1 MDRHDL
7 ALLRQCSTKYAFLK
21 PRQEDRAGDL
31 YRAGY
36 LEREWRVYRVTGG
49 GKSQETRW
57 AYRLSESGKA
67 AVAADKENA

>member
-7 ALLRQCSTKYAFLK
+7 ALLWQRGAKFAFLR

-49 GKSQETRW
+49 GKSQEARW
-57 AYRLSESGKA
+57 AYRLSEKGKGVLKA
-67 AVAADKENA
+67 QAEVK